1 MFGCTDT
8 ACVLGD
14 QTNIP
19 GGCYLGLRALK
30 CDKEHNSVI
39 FWNDRKLTVG
49 NLFECLM
56 IFIFKQL

>member
-1 MFGCTDT
+1 MFGCTDS

-30 CDKEHNSVI
+30 CDKEQ
-39 FWNDRKLTVG
+39 KA
-49 NLFECLM
+49 
-56 IFIFKQL
+56 